1 MIVKKMKLTKKNK
14 VFPIVL
20 TTLFTLSILTAC
32 NSEASPLTTTQTIS
46 GTAAAG
52 DTASGDTT
60 TAAAISA
67 PVAVEYSAED
77 EDSTWD
83 RTTARGITLSGSSI
97 TSDSKGATVDASTIT
112 ITSAGTYV
120 ISGTLTDGQVVID
133 AADQAVRLVLNGAD
147 ITCSTGAP
155 IYIMNANKTVIIL
168 ADGTENKITD
178 GTSYSL
184 TDTETDEP
192 NAAIFSKSDLTMN
205 GTGSLSVIANY
216 KHGINCKD
224 ELVITGGN
232 ITVDAAGDGIRGKDS
247 IAVKNADI
255 TILAGSDGMQSSN
268 EEDAQR
274 GFVAIENSTLSITS
288 GNDGIQAQTSVLL
301 SSGDIAITTGGA
313 SSASDSMKAIKAEG
327 IVTINGGTFA
337 IDSEDDAIHS
347 NSTVQING
355 GVFIIASGDD
365 GIHAD
370 AVLEINGGEISISD
384 SFEGIESAQ
393 ITVNDGKIM
402 IRASDDGINVAGG
415 ADGSSVNG
423 RPGQNTFASTGTNF
437 LNINGGYISVNA
449 AGDGIDVA
457 GSITMTSGVV
467 LVSGPTD
474 NGNGAL
480 DCDGTFE
487 VNGGYLVAAG
497 SSGMAA
503 APGTTS
509 AQNAVMIN
517 LTAAQ
522 PAGTI
527 IHIESED
534 GEDILTYAPV
544 KEYSSVVLC
553 SPDLI
558 SGMTYKVFVG
568 GSSTGTVTDDL
579 YSGGTYTAGTES
591 TGFTVSGTVTTVGT
605 ASGGMGGG
613 KGGMAP
619 GGGRG

>member
-1 MIVKKMKLTKKNK
+1 MIVKKIKLTKKSK
-14 VFPIVL
+14 VFPVVL

-32 NSEASPLTTTQTIS
+32 SSEVSPLTTAQTIA
-46 GTAAAG
+46 GT
-52 DTASGDTT
+52 TASGDSV
-60 TAAAISA
+60 AAAAVWA
-67 PVAVEYSAED
+67 PITVEYSAED

-83 RTTARGITLSGSSI
+83 SKTAQGITLSGSSI
-97 TSDSKGATVDASTIT
+97 TFDGKGATVDTNTIT

-120 ISGTLTDGQVVID
+120 VSGTLTDGQIIVD
-133 AADQAVRLVLNGAD
+133 AADQDVRLVLNGAD
-147 ITCSTGAP
+147 ITCSTSAP
-155 IYIMNANKTVIIL
+155 IYVMNANRTVIIL

-178 GTSYSL
+178 KTAYSL
-184 TDTETDEP
+184 TDTEADEP
-192 NAAIFSKSDLTMN
+192 NAAIFSKSDLTVN
-205 GTGSLSVIANY
+205 GNGLLSVKANY

-232 ITVDAAGDGIRGKDS
+232 ITIDAAGDGIRGKDS

-255 TILAGSDGMQSSN
+255 TIVAASDGMQSSN
-268 EEDAQR
+268 EEDAER
-274 GFVAIENSTLSITS
+274 GFVALENSTLSITS
-288 GNDGIQAQTSVLL
+288 GNDGIQAQTSVLIL
-301 SSGDIAITTGGA
+301 SGDVAITTGGG
-313 SSASDSMKAIKAEG
+313 SSASDSMKATIKAEG
-327 IVTINGGTFA
+327 NVTINGGTFT

-347 NSTVQING
+347 NNTVQING
-355 GVFIIASGDD
+355 GVFMITSGDD

-370 AVLEINGGEISISD
+370 AVLEINGGEINISE

-393 ITVNDGKIM
+393 ITVNDGKI
-402 IRASDDGINVAGG
+402 IISASDDGINVAGG

-423 RPGQNTFASTGTNF
+423 RPGQNTFASASTNF
-437 LNINGGYISVNA
+437 LNINGGYISMNA

-497 SSGMAA
+497 SSGMAV
-503 APGTTS
+503 APGMTS
-509 AQNAVMIN
+509 AQNSVMIN
-517 LTAAQ
+517 LAAAQ

-534 GEDILTYAPV
+534 GEDILTYAPA
-544 KEYSSVVLC
+544 KEYSSVVLS
-553 SPDLI
+553 SPDLVT
-558 SGMTYKVFVG
+558 GTAYKVFIG

-605 ASGGMGGG
+605 VSGGMGGG